1 MAMRFGPLGT
11 QGGERRLNVAITR
24 AKVNIKLISSILPS
38 DIDLN
43 RTESEGIRMLRDY
56 LEFAKNGVAALA
68 VSNRKARTDDFVDAV
83 CQFITEHGYKTRK
96 YVGCSGYRIDIA
108 VEHPRAESYYAV
120 GVECDGLS
128 YAAART
134 ARDRDRLRSSV
145 LTKMGWNM
153 YRVWSAEWY
162 KNPEIEG
169 ARLLDYIEKKVVEST
184 ARLQEIEARKKQ
196 LEEERQRKLEQER
209 AEKER
214 VELTR
219 RREEERRQAA
229 EKRKLEQKRR
239 DEQVRRQ
246 EQMRLELEQ
255 TAAEN
260 ARRESELRM
269 SARGHAWVGVGAG
282 VNHRVYGPGT
292 ITEVD
297 NDRIKVRFDDGGEEK
312 LFVSPS
318 CFERGYLTLR
328 GGQTGTP
335 AKPSGS
341 AAERTRRDCA
351 ELLTELRAEGFT
363 LIDHRGTSAILWV
376 LYAPRKAE
384 QFYRIISKY
393 GIPYRLEVRGALAT
407 QNRAAWRIMCEQ
419 ETDIWLPEKK
429 S

>member
-1 MAMRFGPLGT
+1 M
-11 QGGERRLNVAITR
+11 
-24 AKVNIKLISSILPS
+24 
-38 DIDLN
+38 
-43 RTESEGIRMLRDY
+43 
-56 LEFAKNGVAALA
+56 
-68 VSNRKARTDDFVDAV
+68 
-83 CQFITEHGYKTRK
+83 
-96 YVGCSGYRIDIA
+96 
-108 VEHPRAESYYAV
+108 
-120 GVECDGLS
+120 
-128 YAAART
+128 
-134 ARDRDRLRSSV
+134 
-145 LTKMGWNM
+145 
-153 YRVWSAEWY
+153 
-162 KNPEIEG
+162 
-169 ARLLDYIEKKVVEST
+169 
-184 ARLQEIEARKKQ
+184 
-196 LEEERQRKLEQER
+196 
-209 AEKER
+209 
-214 VELTR
+214 ELTR

-282 VNHRVYGPGT
+282 VNHSVYGPGT

-297 NDRIKVRFDDGGEEK
+297 SDRIKVRFDDGGEEK
-312 LFVSPS
+312 RFVSPS